1 MTQEPHISAEFG
13 LSLTRY
19 QTSLYAYILSLVPDR
34 NAAEDILQE
43 TNLTLW
49 EKAEQFE
56 AGSDFLAWATT
67 IARYKALHARRD
79 YARDRLQFSPAVT
92 EQLADRMAERIAGV
106 DTRRRALRDCLAKL
120 PTDDQQMLAQRYHA
134 EGSVQRL
141 AAQTGRTAS
150 AVSQKL
156 YRLRAILMECVRK
169 TLAQDA

>member
-1 MTQEPHISAEFG
+1 MSHEPHISAEFG

-49 EKAEQFE
+49 EKAQQFE
-56 AGSDFLAWATT
+56 PRSDFLAWATT
-67 IARYKALHARRD
+67 IARFKALHARRD
-79 YARDRLQFSPAVT
+79 YARDRHQFSPAVA
-92 EQLADRMAERIAGV
+92 ERLADRMDQKIGAI

-120 PTDDQQMLAQRYHA
+120 PDNDQRMLAQRYHT